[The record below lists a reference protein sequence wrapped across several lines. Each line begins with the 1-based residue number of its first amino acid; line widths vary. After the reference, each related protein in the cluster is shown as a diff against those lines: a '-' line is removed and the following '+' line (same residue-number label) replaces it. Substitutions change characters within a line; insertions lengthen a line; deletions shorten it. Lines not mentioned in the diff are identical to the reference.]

1 VNEPLIQVRG
11 LTVGFA
17 ADDGTTVHAVDG
29 VDLDITEGEVLGL
42 VGESGCGK
50 STLGR
55 ALLRLVRPDDG
66 GVFFG
71 GRDLARVRGAEL
83 RATRRR
89 LQMIFQDPYGSLNP
103 RRQVASIVAEP
114 LRGVPGLSPAAARA
128 AVAEMLDRVG
138 LGAAAGPRRP
148 REFSGGQRQRIG
160 IARAL
165 ISSPR
170 FVVADEPVSALD
182 VSIQAQVL
190 NLLTDLIDERALTML
205 FISHDLGVVRHVA
218 DRVAV
223 MYLGQIVELAPRDAF
238 FDYPAHPYSAAL
250 LSAVATVPGD
260 PGAQPA
266 ETVVLEGELPDPAN
280 PPPGCRFSARCP
292 FAVER
297 CATDAPQL
305 RPLPSGGA
313 VRCHFPLTRPLP
325 QTPDTGTT
333 TSTAAPGGTVNEGA
347 RR

>member
-1 VNEPLIQVRG
+1 MNQPLVQIRG
-11 LTVGFA
+11 LKVGFA

-29 VDLDITEGEVLGL
+29 VDLEIMEGEVLGL

-55 ALLRLVRPDDG
+55 ALLRLVRPSDG
-66 GVFFG
+66 DVYFH
-71 GRDLARVRGAEL
+71 GRDLATATRAEL
-83 RATRRR
+83 RGTRRE
-89 LQMIFQDPYGSLNP
+89 LQMVFQDPYSSLNP
-103 RRQVASIVAEP
+103 RRRVASIVAEP
-114 LRGVPGLSPAAARA
+114 LRRVPGMSRARSMA

-138 LGAAAGPRRP
+138 RGAAAGQRRP

-165 ISSPR
+165 IGSPR

-238 FDYPAHPYSAAL
+238 FARPAHPYSAAL
-250 LSAVATVPGD
+250 LSAVPTVPSD
-260 PGAQPA
+260 PAA
-266 ETVVLEGELPDPAN
+266 ETAETIVLEGELPDPAN
-280 PPPGCRFSARCP
+280 PPPGCRFSTRCP

-297 CATDAPQL
+297 CLTDAPEL
-305 RPLPSGGA
+305 RQLPSGRA
-313 VRCHFPLTRPLP
+313 VRCHFPLAESSA
-325 QTPDTGTT
+325 D
-333 TSTAAPGGTVNEGA
+333 TSTTVSEGA